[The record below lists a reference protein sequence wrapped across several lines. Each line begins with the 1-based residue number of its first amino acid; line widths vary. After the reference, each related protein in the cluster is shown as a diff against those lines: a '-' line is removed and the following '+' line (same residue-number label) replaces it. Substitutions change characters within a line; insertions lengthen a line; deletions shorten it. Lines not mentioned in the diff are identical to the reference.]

1 MRSSS
6 KDNWTSS
13 YAGPGEKIK
22 MCCADI
28 ITIIKA
34 AGIEGACIVYCSKNS
49 SDCTVISTKNKA
61 GEE

>member
-1 MRSSS
+1 MQSSS

-13 YAGPGEKIK
+13 YAGPVEKIK

-49 SDCTVISTKNKA
+49 SDCTVISTRNKA